1 MRTWERGE
9 GFPPHYFITRAL
21 RQVQGPQ
28 VSTQGTYYP
37 LFTIPY
43 PPNFYYNMLI
53 MKASKFINWT
63 LREAPNDA
71 VISSHQLMMRAG
83 LIRKLGNGLYSYMP
97 MGLKAFRKVEKIIRE
112 ELDRAGML
120 EMKPT
125 VVQPGEIWKE
135 SGRWEKMGPEMLKP
149 QNRGGQDMVISP
161 TAEEAFTALVR
172 DGLTSY
178 KQLPFTLYQINTKY
192 RDEIRP
198 RYGVMR
204 GREFT
209 MMDAYSFDKDQAD
222 LDASYENAAAA
233 YRRIFKRMGLATI
246 SVKADTGA
254 MGGSGSEEFMVE
266 SEVGD
271 DTLIL
276 CPNCKYAANVEKA
289 SCRDD
294 VALGADGKPQVTTT
308 ASVEEI
314 PTPNVRTIEEL
325 SAFLKTTPQ
334 AFIKTLI
341 YKVENPGVELAGDFV
356 AVCIRGDLDVNEA
369 KLCALLKA
377 SNVELAEE
385 TDVVKITDAPVG
397 FAGPVGLKKAQ
408 VIADKTVM
416 TMHDAV
422 TGGLK
427 KDVHFIHVEPG
438 RDFTPFMTADVR
450 VVKPGDICP
459 ECGGTFYSKK
469 GNELGH
475 IFKLGEKYTK
485 SMNVTYPD
493 ENGKLVTPIMG
504 CYGIGVDRTLASII
518 EAHHDD
524 NGIMWTMSTAPF
536 QVAVVPVMYKD
547 KMKEVA
553 DKIYEELLVAGI
565 DVILDDRDERPGVK
579 FKDADLIGYPI
590 RIVVGDK
597 NLPNVELKLRSAEKP
612 DLVPAESAAAK
623 AVEIVREELAK
634 LNA

>member
-1 MRTWERGE
+1 M
-9 GFPPHYFITRAL
+9 
-21 RQVQGPQ
+21 
-28 VSTQGTYYP
+28 
-37 LFTIPY
+37 
-43 PPNFYYNMLI
+43 NF
-53 MKASKFINWT
+53 MKASKTIIST

-71 VISSHQLMMRAG
+71 VIASHQLMMRAG

-97 MGLKAFRKVEKIIRE
+97 LGLKAFRKVENIIRQ
-112 ELDRAGML
+112 ELDNAGMN

-125 VVQPGEIWKE
+125 VIQPAEIWKE
-135 SGRWEKMGPEMLKP
+135 SGRWEKMGAEMLKP
-149 QNRGGQDMVISP
+149 QNRGGQDMVVSP

-172 DGLTSY
+172 DGLSSY

-222 LDASYENAAAA
+222 LDASYENAANA
-233 YRRIFKRMGLATI
+233 YRRIFKRMGLTTI

-289 SCRDD
+289 ACKDD
-294 VALGADGKPQVTTT
+294 VAVDSNGKPQVATDK
-308 ASVEEI
+308 AVEEI
-314 PTPNVRTIEEL
+314 PTPDVKTIEEL
-325 SAFLKTTPQ
+325 SEFLKTTAQ
-334 AFIKTLI
+334 SFIKTLI
-341 YKVENPGVELAGDFV
+341 YKVENAGVDLGKNNDFV

-377 SNVELAEE
+377 SDVELASEA
-385 TDVVKITDAPVG
+385 DVVRITDAPVG
-397 FAGPVGLKKAQ
+397 FAGPVKLTKAP
-408 VIADKTVM
+408 VIADDSVM
-416 TMHDAV
+416 TMHDCV

-427 KDVHFIHVEPG
+427 KDVHFVHVEPN
-438 RDFTPFMTADVR
+438 RDFTPMMTADVR

-475 IFKLGEKYTK
+475 IFKLGDKYTK
-485 SMNVTYPD
+485 SMNVTYLD
-493 ENGKLVTPIMG
+493 ENGKSVTPIMG

-518 EAHHDD
+518 EAHHDE
-524 NGIMWTMSTAPF
+524 NGIIWTMSTAPY
-536 QVAVVPVMYKD
+536 QVAIVPVMYKE

-553 DKIYEELLVAGI
+553 DSLYEELKALGV
-565 DVILDDRDERPGVK
+565 DVLLDDRDERPGVK

-597 NLPNVELKLRSAEKP
+597 NLPNVEVKLRSIDKA
-612 DLVPAESAAAK
+612 DLIPATDAAK
-623 AVEIVREELAK
+623 AVAKIVADELAK
-634 LNA
+634 LNS

>member
-1 MRTWERGE
+1 MLPKNLEKSGLLLINE
-9 GFPPHYFITRAL
+9 IYCIM
-21 RQVQGPQ
+21 
-28 VSTQGTYYP
+28 
-37 LFTIPY
+37 
-43 PPNFYYNMLI
+43 NF
-53 MKASKFINWT
+53 MKASKTIIST

-71 VISSHQLMMRAG
+71 VIASHQLMMRAG

-97 MGLKAFRKVEKIIRE
+97 LGLKAFRKVENIIRQ
-112 ELDRAGML
+112 ELDNAGMN

-125 VVQPGEIWKE
+125 VIQPAEIWKE
-135 SGRWEKMGPEMLKP
+135 SGRWEKMGAEMLKP
-149 QNRGGQDMVISP
+149 QNRGGQDMVVSP

-172 DGLTSY
+172 DGLSSY

-222 LDASYENAAAA
+222 LDASYENAANA
-233 YRRIFKRMGLATI
+233 YRRIFKRMGLTTI

-289 SCRDD
+289 ACKDD
-294 VALGADGKPQVTTT
+294 VAVDSNGKPQVATDK
-308 ASVEEI
+308 AVEEI
-314 PTPNVRTIEEL
+314 PTPDVKTIEEL
-325 SAFLKTTPQ
+325 SAFLKTTAQ
-334 AFIKTLI
+334 SFIKTLI
-341 YKVENPGVELAGDFV
+341 YKVENAGVDLGKNNDFV

-377 SNVELAEE
+377 SDVELASEA
-385 TDVVKITDAPVG
+385 DVVRITDAPVG
-397 FAGPVGLKKAQ
+397 FAGPVKLTKAP
-408 VIADKTVM
+408 VIADKSVM
-416 TMHDAV
+416 TMHDCV

-427 KDVHFIHVEPG
+427 KDVHFVHVEPG

-459 ECGGTFYSKK
+459 DCGGTFYSKK

-475 IFKLGEKYTK
+475 IFKLGDKYTK
-485 SMNVTYPD
+485 SMNVTYLD
-493 ENGKLVTPIMG
+493 ENGKSVTPIMG

-518 EAHHDD
+518 EAHHDE
-524 NGIMWTMSTAPF
+524 NGIIWTMSTAPY
-536 QVAVVPVMYKD
+536 QVAIVPVMYKE

-553 DKIYEELLVAGI
+553 DSLYEELKALGV
-565 DVILDDRDERPGVK
+565 DVLLDDRDERPGVK

-597 NLPNVELKLRSAEKP
+597 NLPNVEVKLRSADKA
-612 DLVPAESAAAK
+612 DLIPATDAAK
-623 AVEIVREELAK
+623 KIEKIVADELAK
-634 LNA
+634 LNS

>member
-1 MRTWERGE
+1 M
-9 GFPPHYFITRAL
+9 
-21 RQVQGPQ
+21 
-28 VSTQGTYYP
+28 
-37 LFTIPY
+37 
-43 PPNFYYNMLI
+43 NF
-53 MKASKFINWT
+53 MKASKTIIST

-71 VISSHQLMMRAG
+71 VIASHQLMMRAG

-97 MGLKAFRKVEKIIRE
+97 LGLKAFRKVENIIRQ
-112 ELDRAGML
+112 ELDNAGMN

-125 VVQPGEIWKE
+125 VIQPAEIWKE
-135 SGRWEKMGPEMLKP
+135 SGRWEKMGAEMLKP
-149 QNRGGQDMVISP
+149 QNRGGQDMVVSP

-172 DGLTSY
+172 DGLSSY

-222 LDASYENAAAA
+222 LDASYENAANA
-233 YRRIFKRMGLATI
+233 YRRIFKRMGLTTI

-289 SCRDD
+289 ACKDD
-294 VALGADGKPQVTTT
+294 VAVDSNGKPQV
-308 ASVEEI
+308 AIDKAVEEI
-314 PTPNVRTIEEL
+314 PTPDVKTIEEL
-325 SAFLKTTPQ
+325 SEFLKTTAQ
-334 AFIKTLI
+334 SFIKTLI
-341 YKVENPGVELAGDFV
+341 YKVENAGVDLGKNNDFV

-377 SNVELAEE
+377 SDVELASEA
-385 TDVVKITDAPVG
+385 DVVRITDAPVG
-397 FAGPVGLKKAQ
+397 FAGPVKLTKAP
-408 VIADKTVM
+408 VIADNSVM
-416 TMHDAV
+416 TMHDCV

-427 KDVHFIHVEPG
+427 KDVHFIHVEPN
-438 RDFTPFMTADVR
+438 RDFTPMMTADVR

-459 ECGGTFYSKK
+459 ECGGSFYSKK

-475 IFKLGEKYTK
+475 IFKLGDKYTK
-485 SMNVTYPD
+485 SMNVTYLD
-493 ENGKLVTPIMG
+493 ENGKSVTPIMG

-518 EAHHDD
+518 EAHHDE
-524 NGIMWTMSTAPF
+524 NGIIWTMSTAPY
-536 QVAVVPVMYKD
+536 QVAIVPVMYKE

-553 DKIYEELLVAGI
+553 DSLYEELKALGV
-565 DVILDDRDERPGVK
+565 DVLLDDRDERPGVK

-597 NLPNVELKLRSAEKP
+597 NLPNVEVKLRSADKA
-612 DLVPAESAAAK
+612 DLIPATDAAK
-623 AVEIVREELAK
+623 AVAKIVADELAK
-634 LNA
+634 LNS

>member
-1 MRTWERGE
+1 
-9 GFPPHYFITRAL
+9 
-21 RQVQGPQ
+21 
-28 VSTQGTYYP
+28 
-37 LFTIPY
+37 
-43 PPNFYYNMLI
+43 
-53 MKASKFINWT
+53 MKASKTIIST

-71 VISSHQLMMRAG
+71 VIASHQLMMRAG

-97 MGLKAFRKVEKIIRE
+97 LGLKAFRKVENIIRQ
-112 ELDRAGML
+112 ELDNAGMN

-125 VVQPGEIWKE
+125 VIQPAEIWKE
-135 SGRWEKMGPEMLKP
+135 SGRWEKMGAEMLKP
-149 QNRGGQDMVISP
+149 QNRGGQDMVVSP

-172 DGLTSY
+172 DGLSSY

-222 LDASYENAAAA
+222 LDASYENAANA
-233 YRRIFKRMGLATI
+233 YRRIFKRMGLTTI

-289 SCRDD
+289 ACKDD
-294 VALGADGKPQVTTT
+294 VAVDSNGKPQVATDK
-308 ASVEEI
+308 AVEEI
-314 PTPNVRTIEEL
+314 PTPDVKTIEEL
-325 SAFLKTTPQ
+325 SEFLKTTAQ
-334 AFIKTLI
+334 SFIKTLI
-341 YKVENPGVELAGDFV
+341 YKVENAGVDLGKNNDFV

-377 SNVELAEE
+377 SDVELASEA
-385 TDVVKITDAPVG
+385 DVVRITDAPVG
-397 FAGPVGLKKAQ
+397 FAGPVKLTKAP
-408 VIADKTVM
+408 VIADNSVM
-416 TMHDAV
+416 TMHDCV

-475 IFKLGEKYTK
+475 IFKLGDKYTK
-485 SMNVTYPD
+485 SMNVTYLD
-493 ENGKLVTPIMG
+493 ENGKSVTPIMG

-518 EAHHDD
+518 EAHHDE
-524 NGIMWTMSTAPF
+524 NGIIWTMSTAPY
-536 QVAVVPVMYKD
+536 QVAIVPVMYKE

-553 DKIYEELLVAGI
+553 DSLYEELKALGV
-565 DVILDDRDERPGVK
+565 DVLLDDRDERPGVK

-597 NLPNVELKLRSAEKP
+597 NLPNVEVKLRSADKA
-612 DLVPAESAAAK
+612 DLIPATDAAK
-623 AVEIVREELAK
+623 AVAKIVADELAK
-634 LNA
+634 LNS

>member
-1 MRTWERGE
+1 
-9 GFPPHYFITRAL
+9 
-21 RQVQGPQ
+21 
-28 VSTQGTYYP
+28 
-37 LFTIPY
+37 
-43 PPNFYYNMLI
+43 
-53 MKASKFINWT
+53 MKASQTIIST
-63 LREAPNDA
+63 LRDAPNDA
-71 VISSHQLMMRAG
+71 VIASHQLMMRAG

-97 MGLKAFRKVEKIIRE
+97 IGLRAFRKVENIIRQ
-112 ELDRAGML
+112 ELDNVGML

-125 VVQPGEIWKE
+125 VIQPGEIWKE
-135 SGRWEKMGPEMLKP
+135 SGRWDKMGAEMLKP
-149 QNRGGQDMVISP
+149 QNRGGQDMVVSP

-172 DGLTSY
+172 DSLTSY

-209 MMDAYSFDKDQAD
+209 MMDAYSFDRDQAS
-222 LDASYENAAAA
+222 LDESYEKAAVA
-233 YRRIFKRMGLATI
+233 YRAAFKRMGLSTI

-276 CPNCKYAANVEKA
+276 CPGCKYAANVEKA
-289 SCRDD
+289 SCKPD
-294 VALGADGKPQVTTT
+294 VALGADGKPQVATDK
-308 ASVEEI
+308 AVEEI
-314 PTPNVRTIEEL
+314 PTPDVKTIEQLTE
-325 SAFLKTTPQ
+325 FLKTTPQ

-341 YKVENPGVELAGDFV
+341 YRVENAGVDLGKEKKFV

-377 SNVELAEE
+377 SEVELAEE
-385 TDVVKITDAPVG
+385 ADVIRITDAPVG
-397 FAGPVGLKKAQ
+397 FAGPVKMTKAS
-408 VIADKTVM
+408 VICDNSVM

-427 KDVHFIHVEPG
+427 KDIHFIHVEPG
-438 RDFTPFMTADVR
+438 RDFTPLMTADVR
-450 VVKPGDICP
+450 TVQPGDICP

-475 IFKLGEKYTK
+475 IFKLGDKYTK
-485 SMNVTYPD
+485 SMNVTYLD
-493 ENGKLVTPIMG
+493 ENGKLSTPIMG

-518 EAHHDD
+518 EGHHDD
-524 NGIMWTMSTAPF
+524 NGICWPMSVAPY
-536 QVAVVPVMYKD
+536 QIAVVPVKYD
-547 KMKEVA
+547 GVMKETA
-553 DKIYEELLVAGI
+553 DKLYDELTKLGLEVL
-565 DVILDDRDERPGVK
+565 LDDRNERPGVK
-579 FKDADLIGYPI
+579 FKDMDLLGIPL
-590 RIVVGDK
+590 RIVVGEK
-597 NLPNVELKLRSAEKP
+597 NLPNVEMKLRTASDAE
-612 DLVPAESAAAK
+612 LVPATDAAERAADIVKK
-623 AVEIVREELAK
+623 ALAE

>member
-1 MRTWERGE
+1 M
-9 GFPPHYFITRAL
+9 
-21 RQVQGPQ
+21 
-28 VSTQGTYYP
+28 
-37 LFTIPY
+37 
-43 PPNFYYNMLI
+43 NF
-53 MKASKFINWT
+53 MKASKTIIST

-71 VISSHQLMMRAG
+71 VIASHQLMMRAG

-97 MGLKAFRKVEKIIRE
+97 LGLKAFRKVENIIRQ
-112 ELDRAGML
+112 ELDNAGMN

-125 VVQPGEIWKE
+125 VIQPAEIWKE
-135 SGRWEKMGPEMLKP
+135 SGRWEKMGAEMLKP
-149 QNRGGQDMVISP
+149 QNRGGQDMVVSP

-172 DGLTSY
+172 DGLSSY

-209 MMDAYSFDKDQAD
+209 MMDAYSFDKDQTD
-222 LDASYENAAAA
+222 LDASYENAANA
-233 YRRIFKRMGLATI
+233 YRRIFKRMGLTTI

-289 SCRDD
+289 ACKDD
-294 VALGADGKPQVTTT
+294 VAVDSNGKPQVATDK
-308 ASVEEI
+308 AVEEI
-314 PTPNVRTIEEL
+314 PTPDVKTIEEL
-325 SAFLKTTPQ
+325 SEFLKTTAQ
-334 AFIKTLI
+334 SFIKTLI
-341 YKVENPGVELAGDFV
+341 YKVENAGVDLGKNNDFV

-377 SNVELAEE
+377 SDVELASEA
-385 TDVVKITDAPVG
+385 DVVRITDAPVG
-397 FAGPVGLKKAQ
+397 FAGPVKLTKAP
-408 VIADKTVM
+408 VIADNSVM
-416 TMHDAV
+416 TMHDCV

-438 RDFTPFMTADVR
+438 RDFTPMMTADIR

-475 IFKLGEKYTK
+475 IFKLGDKYTK
-485 SMNVTYPD
+485 SMNVTYLD
-493 ENGKLVTPIMG
+493 ENGKSVTPIMG

-518 EAHHDD
+518 EAHHDE
-524 NGIMWTMSTAPF
+524 NGIIWTMSTAPY
-536 QVAVVPVMYKD
+536 QVAIVPVMYKE

-553 DKIYEELLVAGI
+553 DSLYEELKGLGV
-565 DVILDDRDERPGVK
+565 DVLLDDRDERPGVK

-597 NLPNVELKLRSAEKP
+597 NLPNVEVKLRSADKA
-612 DLVPAESAAAK
+612 DLIPATDAAK
-623 AVEIVREELAK
+623 AVAKIVADELAK
-634 LNA
+634 LNS

>member
-1 MRTWERGE
+1 
-9 GFPPHYFITRAL
+9 
-21 RQVQGPQ
+21 
-28 VSTQGTYYP
+28 
-37 LFTIPY
+37 
-43 PPNFYYNMLI
+43 
-53 MKASKFINWT
+53 MKASKTIIST

-71 VISSHQLMMRAG
+71 VIASHQLMMRAG

-97 MGLKAFRKVEKIIRE
+97 LGLKAFRKVENIIRQ
-112 ELDRAGML
+112 ELDNAGMN

-125 VVQPGEIWKE
+125 VIQPAEIWKE
-135 SGRWEKMGPEMLKP
+135 SGRWEKMGAEMLKP
-149 QNRGGQDMVISP
+149 QNRGGQDMVVSP

-172 DGLTSY
+172 DGLSSY

-222 LDASYENAAAA
+222 LDASYENAANA
-233 YRRIFKRMGLATI
+233 YRRIFKRMGLTTI

-289 SCRDD
+289 ACKDD
-294 VALGADGKPQVTTT
+294 VAVDSNGKPQVATDK
-308 ASVEEI
+308 AVEEI
-314 PTPNVRTIEEL
+314 PTPDVKTIEEL
-325 SAFLKTTPQ
+325 SAFLKTTAQ
-334 AFIKTLI
+334 SFIKTLI
-341 YKVENPGVELAGDFV
+341 YKVENAGVDLGKNNDFV

-377 SNVELAEE
+377 SDVELASEA
-385 TDVVKITDAPVG
+385 DVVRITDAPVG
-397 FAGPVGLKKAQ
+397 FAGPVKLTKAP
-408 VIADKTVM
+408 VIADNSVM
-416 TMHDAV
+416 TMHDCV

-427 KDVHFIHVEPG
+427 KDVHFVHVEPG

-459 ECGGTFYSKK
+459 DCGETFYSKK

-475 IFKLGEKYTK
+475 IFKLGDKYTK
-485 SMNVTYPD
+485 SMNVTYLD
-493 ENGKLVTPIMG
+493 ENGKSVTPIMG

-518 EAHHDD
+518 EAHHDE
-524 NGIMWTMSTAPF
+524 NGIIWTMSTAPY
-536 QVAVVPVMYKD
+536 QVAIVPVMYKE

-553 DKIYEELLVAGI
+553 DSLYEELKALGV
-565 DVILDDRDERPGVK
+565 DVLLDDRDERPGVK

-597 NLPNVELKLRSAEKP
+597 NLPNVEVKLRSADKA
-612 DLVPAESAAAK
+612 DLIPATDAAK
-623 AVEIVREELAK
+623 TVAKIVSDELAK

>member
-1 MRTWERGE
+1 M
-9 GFPPHYFITRAL
+9 
-21 RQVQGPQ
+21 
-28 VSTQGTYYP
+28 
-37 LFTIPY
+37 
-43 PPNFYYNMLI
+43 NF
-53 MKASKFINWT
+53 MKASKTIIST

-71 VISSHQLMMRAG
+71 VIASHQLMMRAG

-97 MGLKAFRKVEKIIRE
+97 LGLKAFRKVENIIRQ
-112 ELDRAGML
+112 ELDNAGMN

-125 VVQPGEIWKE
+125 VIQPAEIWKE
-135 SGRWEKMGPEMLKP
+135 SGRWEKMGAEMLKP
-149 QNRGGQDMVISP
+149 QNRGGQDMVVSP

-172 DGLTSY
+172 DGLSSY

-222 LDASYENAAAA
+222 LDASYENAANA
-233 YRRIFKRMGLATI
+233 YRRIFKRMGLTTI

-266 SEVGD
+266 SVVGD

-289 SCRDD
+289 ACKDD
-294 VALGADGKPQVTTT
+294 VAVDSNGKPQVATDK
-308 ASVEEI
+308 AVEEI
-314 PTPNVRTIEEL
+314 PTPDVKTIEEL
-325 SAFLKTTPQ
+325 SEFLKTTAQ
-334 AFIKTLI
+334 SFIKTLI
-341 YKVENPGVELAGDFV
+341 YKVENAGVDLGKNNDFV

-377 SNVELAEE
+377 SDVELASEA
-385 TDVVKITDAPVG
+385 DVVRITDAPVG
-397 FAGPVGLKKAQ
+397 FAGPVKLTKAP
-408 VIADKTVM
+408 VIADNSVM
-416 TMHDAV
+416 TMHDCV

-427 KDVHFIHVEPG
+427 KDVHFIHVEPN
-438 RDFTPFMTADVR
+438 RDFTPMMTADVR

-475 IFKLGEKYTK
+475 IFKLGDKYTK
-485 SMNVTYPD
+485 SMNVTYLD
-493 ENGKLVTPIMG
+493 ENGKSVTPIMG

-518 EAHHDD
+518 EAHHDE
-524 NGIMWTMSTAPF
+524 NGIIWTMSTAPY
-536 QVAVVPVMYKD
+536 QVAIVPVMYKE

-553 DKIYEELLVAGI
+553 DSLYEELKGLGV
-565 DVILDDRDERPGVK
+565 DVLLDDRDERPGVK

-597 NLPNVELKLRSAEKP
+597 NLPNVEVKLRSADKA
-612 DLVPAESAAAK
+612 DLIPATDAAK
-623 AVEIVREELAK
+623 AVAKIVADELAK
-634 LNA
+634 LNS

>member
-1 MRTWERGE
+1 M
-9 GFPPHYFITRAL
+9 Y
-21 RQVQGPQ
+21 
-28 VSTQGTYYP
+28 S
-37 LFTIPY
+37 
-43 PPNFYYNMLI
+43 
-53 MKASKFINWT
+53 MKASKTIIST

-71 VISSHQLMMRAG
+71 VIASHQLMMRAG

-97 MGLKAFRKVEKIIRE
+97 LGLKAFRKVENIIRQ
-112 ELDRAGML
+112 ELDNAGMN

-125 VVQPGEIWKE
+125 VIQPAEIWKE
-135 SGRWEKMGPEMLKP
+135 SGRWEKMGAEMLKP
-149 QNRGGQDMVISP
+149 QNRGGQDMVVSP

-172 DGLTSY
+172 DGLSSY

-222 LDASYENAAAA
+222 LDASYENAANA
-233 YRRIFKRMGLATI
+233 YRKIFKRMGLSTI

-289 SCRDD
+289 ACKDD
-294 VALGADGKPQVTTT
+294 VAVDSNGKPQVATDK
-308 ASVEEI
+308 AVEEI
-314 PTPNVRTIEEL
+314 PTPDVKTIEEL
-325 SAFLKTTPQ
+325 SAFLKTTAQ
-334 AFIKTLI
+334 SFIKTLI
-341 YKVENPGVELAGDFV
+341 YKVENAGVDLGKNNDFV

-377 SNVELAEE
+377 SDVELASEA
-385 TDVVKITDAPVG
+385 DVVRITDAPVG
-397 FAGPVGLKKAQ
+397 FAGPVKLTKAP
-408 VIADKTVM
+408 VIADKSVM
-416 TMHDAV
+416 TMHDCV

-427 KDVHFIHVEPG
+427 KDVHFVHVEPG

-459 ECGGTFYSKK
+459 DCGGTFYSKK

-475 IFKLGEKYTK
+475 IFKLGDKYTK
-485 SMNVTYPD
+485 SMNVTYLD
-493 ENGKLVTPIMG
+493 ENGKSVTPIMG

-518 EAHHDD
+518 EAHHDE
-524 NGIMWTMSTAPF
+524 NGIIWTMSTAPY
-536 QVAVVPVMYKD
+536 QVAIVPVMYKE

-553 DKIYEELLVAGI
+553 DSLYEELKALGV
-565 DVILDDRDERPGVK
+565 DVLLDDRDERPGVK

-597 NLPNVELKLRSAEKP
+597 NLPNVEVKLRSEEKAE
-612 DLVPAESAAAK
+612 LIPATDAAK
-623 AVEIVREELAK
+623 TVAKIVADELAK

>member
-1 MRTWERGE
+1 M
-9 GFPPHYFITRAL
+9 
-21 RQVQGPQ
+21 
-28 VSTQGTYYP
+28 
-37 LFTIPY
+37 
-43 PPNFYYNMLI
+43 NF
-53 MKASKFINWT
+53 MKASKTIIST

-71 VISSHQLMMRAG
+71 VIASHQLMMRAG

-97 MGLKAFRKVEKIIRE
+97 LGLKAFRKVENIIRQ
-112 ELDRAGML
+112 ELDNAGMN

-125 VVQPGEIWKE
+125 VIQPAEIWKE
-135 SGRWEKMGPEMLKP
+135 SGRWEKMGAEMLKP
-149 QNRGGQDMVISP
+149 QNRGGQDMVVSP

-172 DGLTSY
+172 DGLSSY

-222 LDASYENAAAA
+222 LDASYENAANA
-233 YRRIFKRMGLATI
+233 YRRIFKRMGLTTI

-289 SCRDD
+289 ACKDD
-294 VALGADGKPQVTTT
+294 VAVDSNGKPQVATDK
-308 ASVEEI
+308 AVEEI
-314 PTPNVRTIEEL
+314 PTPDVKTIEEL
-325 SAFLKTTPQ
+325 SEFLKTTAQ
-334 AFIKTLI
+334 SFIKTLI
-341 YKVENPGVELAGDFV
+341 YKVENAGVDLGKNNDFV

-377 SNVELAEE
+377 SDVELASEA
-385 TDVVKITDAPVG
+385 DVVRITDAPVG
-397 FAGPVGLKKAQ
+397 FAGPVKLTKAP
-408 VIADKTVM
+408 VIADNSVM
-416 TMHDAV
+416 TMHDCV

-459 ECGGTFYSKK
+459 DCGGTFYSKK

-475 IFKLGEKYTK
+475 IFKLGDKYTK
-485 SMNVTYPD
+485 SMNVTYLD
-493 ENGKLVTPIMG
+493 ENGKSVTPIMG

-518 EAHHDD
+518 EAHHDE
-524 NGIMWTMSTAPF
+524 NGIIWTMSTAPY
-536 QVAVVPVMYKD
+536 QVAIVPVMYKE

-553 DKIYEELLVAGI
+553 DSLYEELKALGV
-565 DVILDDRDERPGVK
+565 DVLLDDRDERPGVK

-597 NLPNVELKLRSAEKP
+597 NLPNVEVKLRSADKA
-612 DLVPAESAAAK
+612 DLIPATDAAK
-623 AVEIVREELAK
+623 AVAKIVADELAK
-634 LNA
+634 LNS

>member
-1 MRTWERGE
+1 
-9 GFPPHYFITRAL
+9 
-21 RQVQGPQ
+21 
-28 VSTQGTYYP
+28 
-37 LFTIPY
+37 
-43 PPNFYYNMLI
+43 

-112 ELDRAGML
+112 ELDKAGML

-246 SVKADTGA
+246 SVQADTGA

-276 CPNCKYAANVEKA
+276 CPDCKYAANVEKA
-289 SCRDD
+289 SCKDD
-294 VALGADGKPQVTTT
+294 LALGADGKAQVATSS
-308 ASVEEI
+308 AVEEI

-325 SAFLKTTPQ
+325 SAFLKTSPQ

-341 YKVENPGVELAGDFV
+341 YKVENPGIELAGDFV

-385 TDVVKITDAPVG
+385 ADVVKITDAPVG
-397 FAGPVGLKKAQ
+397 FAGPVNLKKAQ

-427 KDVHFIHVEPG
+427 KDLHFIHVEPG
-438 RDFTPFMTADVR
+438 RDFIPFMTADLR

-485 SMNVTYPD
+485 AMNVTYPD

-524 NGIMWTMSTAPF
+524 NGIIWTMSTAPF
-536 QVAVVPVMYKD
+536 QVALVPVMYKD

-553 DKIYEELLVAGI
+553 DKLYEELQAAGI

-623 AVEIVREELAK
+623 AVEIVREELKK
-634 LNA
+634 LNS

>member
-1 MRTWERGE
+1 MDLEHKT
-9 GFPPHYFITRAL
+9 AL
-21 RQVQGPQ
+21 REPQGPQ
-28 VSTQGTYYP
+28 HRLRDRGS
-37 LFTIPY
+37 IPY
-43 PPNFYYNMLI
+43 PTYFYYNIPI

-97 MGLKAFRKVEKIIRE
+97 MGLKAFRKVENIIRE
-112 ELDRAGML
+112 ELNKAGML

-125 VVQPGEIWKE
+125 VVQPAEIWKE

-172 DGLTSY
+172 DGVTSY
-178 KQLPFTLYQINTKY
+178 KQLPFTAYQINTKY

-233 YRRIFKRMGLATI
+233 YRRIFKRMGLETI

-276 CPNCKYAANVEKA
+276 CPGCKYAANVEKA
-289 SCRDD
+289 ACKDD
-294 VALGADGKPQVTTT
+294 VALGADGKPQVATDK
-308 ASVEEI
+308 AVEEI

-325 SAFLKTTPQ
+325 SEFLKTTPQ

-341 YKVENPGVELAGDFV
+341 YKVENPGVELKGDFV

-385 TDVVKITDAPVG
+385 ADVVKITDAPVG
-397 FAGPVGLKKAQ
+397 FAGPVKLTKAQ

-475 IFKLGEKYTK
+475 IFKLGDKYTK
-485 SMNVTYPD
+485 SMNMTYLD
-493 ENGKLVTPIMG
+493 VNGKLTTAIMG

-553 DKIYEELLVAGI
+553 DKIYEELLAAGI

-597 NLPNVELKLRSAEKP
+597 NLPNVELKQRCEKDP
-612 DLVPAESAAAK
+612 ELVPAENAAAK
-623 AVEIVREELAK
+623 AIEIVKAELDK